1 MSLYVVVHVIKVH
14 TLVLY
19 YLQTY
24 SSAYIL
30 YTGKYLPSFYFRPFC
45 LRCQWANLRVGEF
58 RTIFKKLC

>member
-1 MSLYVVVHVIKVH
+1 MSLYIVVHVIKVH

-30 YTGKYLPSFYFRPFC
+30 YTGKYLPSFYYFI
-45 LRCQWANLRVGEF
+45 LLY
-58 RTIFKKLC
+58 IIL